1 LAFNAWAPTECG
13 CPKLKRMQLGKV
25 RGAQHVV
32 KGRLSR
38 QTSTKAHSAAND
50 STERA
55 AGAKRSPI
63 RKYLYLRSACG
74 AGARCN
80 RCTLSSIQSRFR
92 TVQSECGERP
102 CATCPLSSQVVLL
115 ICVALADAS
124 SAIEQLLELRR
135 SVAIKF
141 FLRRSFLTQSR

>member
-1 LAFNAWAPTECG
+1 VPKVKTNATREG
-13 CPKLKRMQLGKV
+13 S
-25 RGAQHVV
+25 RGTTRCE
-32 KGRLSR
+32 GTLSR